1 MLLKDDDKRRLLGG
15 FSEDENSNK
24 YLLFNQEANRSR
36 AYMTN
41 RITLVDM
48 GLEPDNKPWVRA
60 NAMRRIVDGLRG
72 KMFMNPIKPK
82 LAPFENDKAEED
94 VRKIADAVW
103 AYEAGSKRGIFGLNL
118 IREIKQVA
126 LDALI
131 DGIGH
136 LDMRIDDT
144 LRTVLFINGM
154 PIYQRID
161 PLDVRLDTRAGRT
174 QQIRRL
180 HIRRCYTEDEIKA
193 AFNLTDR
200 EYREFQPRRGNLDPN
215 EAGLVELWESQ
226 YLKVFIDKL
235 YELDQQTALDLNLTL
250 PPSGLIWGTDLETHI
265 KNLRKVDEIYRNIKY
280 SEVIKGRKSIDQQRW
295 GCYSCYHTS
304 DKMLNDEEYYLG
316 KTFTIS
322 TLRFFQDDKSPYG
335 LGVPYYLR
343 DLQKMETIA
352 KTQQFRILQTINRSR
367 ILSMR
372 TLSDKVKEKFKR
384 NELGGII
391 DGLGDDMGLNPDI
404 PLGDQ
409 LMFESSN
416 EMLPYISQFINSVSN
431 ELNEQFGS
439 YPSLEGGA
447 PFSGASG
454 KLVERLQVGGMVMF
468 STFRDEVNWFLSEV
482 FDRCL
487 KLAMGTLPKQALFM
501 IAAEN
506 DPERAQLIDTG
517 LIYDRLNSLNVD
529 VTIDT
534 TSEEEKGM
542 MRQLFASIAM
552 RSNVAIDPVDM
563 FSELGVNE
571 PVGIAQRGE
580 AYQARMNQ
588 IIQIGQAIMSDPN
601 LQQVIIPMIDNY
613 MKQKASM
620 EAKIKQ

>member
-1 MLLKDDDKRRLLGG
+1 
-15 FSEDENSNK
+15 
-24 YLLFNQEANRSR
+24 
-36 AYMTN
+36 
-41 RITLVDM
+41 
-48 GLEPDNKPWVRA
+48 
-60 NAMRRIVDGLRG
+60 
-72 KMFMNPIKPK
+72 
-82 LAPFENDKAEED
+82 
-94 VRKIADAVW
+94 
-103 AYEAGSKRGIFGLNL
+103 
-118 IREIKQVA
+118 
-126 LDALI
+126 
-131 DGIGH
+131 
-136 LDMRIDDT
+136 
-144 LRTVLFINGM
+144 
-154 PIYQRID
+154 
-161 PLDVRLDTRAGRT
+161 
-174 QQIRRL
+174 
-180 HIRRCYTEDEIKA
+180 
-193 AFNLTDR
+193 
-200 EYREFQPRRGNLDPN
+200 
-215 EAGLVELWESQ
+215 
-226 YLKVFIDKL
+226 
-235 YELDQQTALDLNLTL
+235 
-250 PPSGLIWGTDLETHI
+250 
-265 KNLRKVDEIYRNIKY
+265 
-280 SEVIKGRKSIDQQRW
+280 
-295 GCYSCYHTS
+295 
-304 DKMLNDEEYYLG
+304 
-316 KTFTIS
+316 
-322 TLRFFQDDKSPYG
+322 
-335 LGVPYYLR
+335 
-343 DLQKMETIA
+343 
-352 KTQQFRILQTINRSR
+352 
-367 ILSMR
+367 
-372 TLSDKVKEKFKR
+372 
-384 NELGGII
+384 
-391 DGLGDDMGLNPDI
+391 
-404 PLGDQ
+404 
-409 LMFESSN
+409 
-416 EMLPYISQFINSVSN
+416 MLPYISQFINSVSN